1 MAVTTLGKHRQGF
14 LRQRRGNTLF
24 KKWGVLKKGKNVSQ
38 AVQKVIRNVYA
49 DLSKT
54 NMKTAVI
61 YSRTSSSGYQVN
73 RQDTTRQVADLKAYA
88 DYSQMEVV
96 KVYDEHVS
104 GASKQKP
111 TLVEAIDYCKR
122 EHVDMLLVS
131 ELSRVGRNAFEV
143 LATVKEL
150 VDHKINLFMQKE
162 QLTLLD
168 ENGEPTLF
176 APIMI
181 ATLSTCAQL
190 ERDSISFRLNS
201 GRKLYVENGGTLGRK
216 KGSIK
221 TKEQKEQEYK
231 EVLNYLG
238 KGYSIRITAK
248 LTNVSVATVQRLK
261 NEFVRSK

>member
-1 MAVTTLGKHRQGF
+1 MANQ
-14 LRQRRGNTLF
+14 N
-24 KKWGVLKKGKNVSQ
+24 VLT
-38 AVQKVIRNVYA
+38 
-49 DLSKT
+49 DLSK
-54 NMKTAVI
+54 NKMKTAVI

-88 DYSQMEVV
+88 HYAQMEVV
-96 KVYDEHVS
+96 RVFEEHVS

-111 TLVEAIDYCKR
+111 LLDEAIEYCKR
-122 EHVDMLLVS
+122 EHVGVLLVS

-150 VDHKINLFMQKE
+150 VDSKINLYMQKE

-168 ENGEPTLF
+168 DNGEPTLF

-201 GRKLYVENGGTLGRK
+201 GRKLYVENGGQLGRK
-216 KGSIK
+216 KGSVK
-221 TKEQKEQEYK
+221 TKEKKEIQYK
-231 EVLNYLG
+231 EVLSYLR
-238 KGYSIRITAK
+238 KGYSIRVTAK

-261 NEFVRSK
+261 TEFGL